1 MSLRSGRL
9 LSTLFRVGI
18 SLFVTFCNLPSAFA
32 GEPQWTE
39 IRSPHF
45 SVVTDAGEK
54 RGREVA
60 MRFEQMRAVFGA
72 LMTKANINLP
82 IPLQIVAFRNG
93 KELRQFS
100 PLFKGKP
107 IELAGLFQQG
117 SDRSF
122 ILLDMAV
129 ENPWTVVFHEYAHQ
143 LMNGNLQGEFDP
155 WFQEGFAEYF
165 SSIEVD
171 N

>member
-1 MSLRSGRL
+1 MSATELGVTTMSLRSGQL
-9 LSTLFRVGI
+9 FPTLFLVGI
-18 SLFVTFCNLPSAFA
+18 SLFVTFRNAPAAFA
-32 GEPQWTE
+32 GEPQWME

-93 KELRQFS
+93 KELRQFA

-107 IELAGLFQQG
+107 IELA
-117 SDRSF
+117 
-122 ILLDMAV
+122 
-129 ENPWTVVFHEYAHQ
+129 
-143 LMNGNLQGEFDP
+143 
-155 WFQEGFAEYF
+155 
-165 SSIEVD
+165 
-171 N
+171 